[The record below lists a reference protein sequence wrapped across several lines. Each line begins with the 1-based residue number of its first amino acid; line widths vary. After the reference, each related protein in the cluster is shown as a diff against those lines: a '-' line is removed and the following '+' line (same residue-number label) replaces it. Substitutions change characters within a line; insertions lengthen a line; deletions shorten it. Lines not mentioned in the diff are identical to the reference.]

1 MYFIGKSNRLIRSFV
16 KLPDSIDYYQPE
28 TILKIQANHRMQ
40 FEFLIPKRPVS
51 GQTTTR
57 KILQKWK
64 TYVQEIAEKSWSG
77 TPLSS
82 KNI

>member
-28 TILKIQANHRMQ
+28 PILKIPANHRMQ

-51 GQTTTR
+51 EQTTTR

>member
-1 MYFIGKSNRLIRSFV
+1 
-16 KLPDSIDYYQPE
+16 
-28 TILKIQANHRMQ
+28 MQ
-40 FEFLIPKRPVS
+40 FEFLIPKRLVS

-57 KILQKWK
+57 KNLQKWK